1 MLLILP
7 TKLIC
12 KTKSSYTQ
20 GRQLVKVRIQQLVII
35 AGDMKQVWIECANVQ
50 VVLRCFA
57 AFALFLTIK
66 SMMCDTS
73 AWNAKG
79 HKPE

>member
-1 MLLILP
+1 MSKRERDFTATLEP
-7 TKLIC
+7 
-12 KTKSSYTQ
+12 
-20 GRQLVKVRIQQLVII
+20 QLKQHVRGDNK
-35 AGDMKQVWIECANVQ
+35 GDMKQVWIECANVQ